1 MAAIAR
7 VESVPAPVGGLNA
20 RDSIAEMP
28 ATDAIKLDNWFCTP
42 TTIQLRYGSSN
53 WATGLSGWVET
64 LMPYNPPTGTK
75 KLFAAAG
82 GNIYDVSTAGA
93 VGAPLVTGNVSNRW
107 QFTTIGTP
115 GGYFLFACNGTDLAQ
130 VYNGTAWQ
138 QLSGAST
145 PLTLT
150 GVSTSSLIYPTV
162 FKQRLYAIEKN
173 TLRFWYLGVSSIAG
187 AAASF
192 DLSAQFKLGGSLVAM
207 YPWSAGQPDNPQN
220 YLAFLSS
227 MGEVVVYQGF
237 DPTQFGLFTLAMSF
251 RVGRP
256 IGQRPL
262 IPAADDLLVISADGV
277 TELRTA
283 MSVNESSQ
291 GQSLS
296 YKIINLINNDVQA
309 YGGNFGWQLLLYPIG
324 NKLIVNVPQAENS
337 QQYQYVMNTITKT
350 WSRWTGLNAACWELF
365 GDNVFYGGNG
375 VVVQADTGNND
386 NGVPILGDVKPAFS
400 YFQTPGKNK
409 QVTLVRPIFTA
420 DDTFSTVATLNTNF
434 SDNAPSSSIAFP
446 TTTSKPVW
454 NVAMW
459 NVSPWT
465 SGTQTYS
472 RFQAVGGIGYT
483 ASLRLQVASSKAN
496 ISLLSIDYLMK
507 DAGLI

>member
-1 MAAIAR
+1 MVAVAR
-7 VESVPAPVGGLNA
+7 AVSVPAPVGGLNA
-20 RDSIAEMP
+20 RDSIADMP

-42 TTIQLRYGSSN
+42 TTIQLRNGSSN
-53 WATGLSGWVET
+53 YVTGLPGWVET
-64 LMPYNPPTGTK
+64 LIPYNPPTGTP
-75 KLFAAAG
+75 KLFAASG
-82 GNIYDVSTAGA
+82 GNIYDVTTAGA
-93 VGAPLVTGNVSNRW
+93 VGAALVTGNTSNRW

-115 GGYFLFACNGTDLAQ
+115 GGYFLFACNGVDLAQ
-130 VYNGTAWQ
+130 VYNGTTWQ
-138 QLSGAST
+138 QLSSAST
-145 PLTLT
+145 PLALT
-150 GVSTSSLIYPTV
+150 GIATSSLIYPTV
-162 FKQRLYAIEKN
+162 FKQRLYAIQAN
-173 TLRFWYLGVSSIAG
+173 TLKFWYLGVSSIAG

-192 DLSAQFKLGGSLVAM
+192 DLSAQFKLGGYLVAM

-237 DPTQFGLFTLAMSF
+237 DPTQFGLFTLAMTF

-296 YKIINLINNDVQA
+296 YKIINLLNNDVQI
-309 YGGNFGWQLLLYPIG
+309 YGKNFGWQLLLYPIG

-350 WSRWTGLNAACWELF
+350 WSRWTGLNAACWELL
-365 GDNVFYGGNG
+365 GDNLFYGGNG

-386 NGVPILGDVKPAFS
+386 NGVSILGDVKPAFS
-400 YFQTPGKNK
+400 YFETPGKNK
-409 QVTLVRPIFTA
+409 QVTLVRPVFTA
-420 DDTFSTVATLNTNF
+420 DDAFTTTATLNTNF
-434 SDNAPSSSIAFP
+434 SDNPPSSAIQFP

-454 NVAMW
+454 NVALW
-459 NVSPWT
+459 NVSSWT
-465 SGTQTYS
+465 SGTQTYT

-496 ISLLSIDYLMK
+496 VSLLSIDYLMK
-507 DAGLI
+507 DGGLI